1 MASLYEIAGMYRS
14 ILDMEPESDEEFGAM
29 MAALDEIQGELV
41 EKADNIVKYIRN
53 LSAEADALK
62 AEEAALYKK
71 RKAAENKAERLK
83 AYLAAQMTLC
93 GLKELKAGLFK
104 LKFQPTPPAISII
117 NEAAIPEQYRKVKV
131 EIDKLAIRDALKN
144 GEEVPGIEVQR
155 GETLMIR

>member
-14 ILDMEPESDEEFGAM
+14 IIDMEPESDEEYSAM
-29 MAALDEIQGELV
+29 MSALDEVHAELT
-41 EKADNIVKYIRN
+41 EKADHIVRYIRN
-53 LSAEADALK
+53 LNAEAEALK

-71 RKAAENKAERLK
+71 RRAVENKAERLK

-104 LKFQPTPPAISII
+104 LRFQPTIPAISITD
-117 NEAAIPEQYRKVKV
+117 ESAIPEKFQKLKI
-131 EIDKLAIRDALKN
+131 EIDKIAIRDALKA

-155 GETLMIR
+155 GEALVIR

>member
-1 MASLYEIAGMYRS
+1 MASLYEIAGMYRQV
-14 ILDMEPESDEEFGAM
+14 LEMEPESEDEFGAM
-29 MAALDEIQGELV
+29 MTALDELQGELT

-71 RKAAENKAERLK
+71 RRAVENKAERLK

-93 GLKELKAGLFK
+93 GLRELKAGLFK
-104 LKFQPTPPAISII
+104 LRFQPTTPAISIVD
-117 NEAAIPEQYRKVKV
+117 ESAVPEKFHRVKV

-144 GEEVPGIEVQR
+144 GEEVPGIELQR
-155 GETLMIR
+155 GEALVIR

>member
-1 MASLYEIAGMYRS
+1 MATLYEIAWMYRQV
-14 ILDMEPESDEEFGAM
+14 LDMEPESDDEFGAM
-29 MAALDEIQGELV
+29 MTALDELQGELT

-53 LSAEADALK
+53 LSAEADVLK

-104 LKFQPTPPAISII
+104 LRFQPTPPAISII
-117 NEAAIPEQYRKVKV
+117 DEAAIPEQYRKVKI
-131 EIDKLAIRDALKN
+131 EIDRLAIRDALKA

-155 GETLMIR
+155 GETLVIK

>member
-1 MASLYEIAGMYRS
+1 MASLYEIAWMYRQV
-14 ILDMEPESDEEFGAM
+14 LEMEPESEDEFGAM
-29 MAALDEIQGELV
+29 MTALDELQGELT
-41 EKADNIVKYIRN
+41 EKADNIVRYIRN

-83 AYLAAQMTLC
+83 AYISAQMTLC

-104 LKFQPTPPAISII
+104 LRFQPTTPAISIVD
-117 NEAAIPEQYRKVKV
+117 ESVVPEKFHRVKV
-131 EIDKLAIRDALKN
+131 EIDKLAIREALKA

-155 GETLMIR
+155 GETLVIK

>member
-1 MASLYEIAGMYRS
+1 
-14 ILDMEPESDEEFGAM
+14 MEPENDEEYGAM
-29 MAALDEIQGELV
+29 MTALDELQGELT

-53 LSAEADALK
+53 LSAEAEALK

-104 LKFQPTPPAISII
+104 LRFQPTTPAISIVD
-117 NEAAIPEQYRKVKV
+117 EAVVPEKFHRVKI
-131 EIDKLAIRDALKN
+131 EIDKLAIRDALKA

-155 GETLMIR
+155 GETLVIR

>member
-1 MASLYEIAGMYRS
+1 MNLYEIASQYRAV
-14 ILDMEPESDEEFGAM
+14 LEMEPENDDELAAQM
-29 MAALDEIQGELV
+29 NALDELEGELTV
-41 EKADNIVKYIRN
+41 KAENIVRYMRN

-104 LKFQPTPPAISII
+104 LRFQPTTPAISII
-117 NEAAIPEQYRKVKV
+117 DEGAIPEKFWIVKREV
-131 EIDKLAIRDALKN
+131 SKSSIKDAIKA
-144 GEEVPGIEVQR
+144 GEEVPGIEIQR
-155 GETLMIR
+155 GEALVIR

>member
-1 MASLYEIAGMYRS
+1 MNLYEIAGQYRAV
-14 ILDMEPESDEEFGAM
+14 LEMEPENDDELAAQM
-29 MAALDEIQGELV
+29 NALDELEGELTV
-41 EKADNIVKYIRN
+41 KADNIVRYIRN

-104 LKFQPTPPAISII
+104 LRFQPTTPAISII
-117 NEAAIPEQYRKVKV
+117 DEAAIPEQYRKVKI
-131 EIDKLAIRDALKN
+131 EIDRLAIRDALKA

-155 GETLMIR
+155 GEALVIR

>member
-14 ILDMEPESDEEFGAM
+14 ILDIEPENVEEYSAM
-29 MAALDEIQGELV
+29 MAALDEVQAELT
-41 EKADNIVKYIRN
+41 EKADNIARYIRN
-53 LSAEADALK
+53 LTAEAEALK

-104 LKFQPTPPAISII
+104 LRFQPTAPAISII
-117 NEAAIPEQYRKVKV
+117 DALAVPEKFHRVKV

-144 GEEVPGIEVQR
+144 GEEVPGIKIER
-155 GETLMIR
+155 GEALVIR

>member
-1 MASLYEIAGMYRS
+1 MASLYEIAWMYRQV
-14 ILDMEPESDEEFGAM
+14 LDMEPESDDEFGAM
-29 MAALDEIQGELV
+29 MTALDELQGELT

-104 LKFQPTPPAISII
+104 LRFQPTAPAISII
-117 NEAAIPEQYRKVKV
+117 DESVVPEKFHRVKV

-144 GEEVPGIEVQR
+144 GEEVPGIKIER
-155 GETLMIR
+155 GETLVIR

>member
-1 MASLYEIAGMYRS
+1 MASLYEIAWMYRQV
-14 ILDMEPESDEEFGAM
+14 LEMEPESEDEFGAM
-29 MAALDEIQGELV
+29 MTALDELQGELT

-83 AYLAAQMTLC
+83 AYISAQMTLC

-104 LKFQPTPPAISII
+104 LRFQPTTPAISII
-117 NEAAIPEQYRKVKV
+117 DESAVPEKFHRVKI

-144 GEEVPGIEVQR
+144 GEEVPGIELQR
-155 GETLMIR
+155 GEALVIR

>member
-1 MASLYEIAGMYRS
+1 MSSLYEIAGIYRQV
-14 ILDMEPESDEEFGAM
+14 LDMEPESDDEFGAM
-29 MAALDEIQGELV
+29 MTALDEVQGELS

-53 LSAEADALK
+53 LSAEAEALK

-71 RKAAENKAERLK
+71 RKAVENKAERLK

-104 LKFQPTPPAISII
+104 LRFQPTQPAISIVD
-117 NEAAIPEQYRKVKV
+117 ESVVPEKFHRVKV
-131 EIDKLAIRDALKN
+131 EIDKLAIRDALKA

-155 GETLMIR
+155 GETLVIR

>member
-1 MASLYEIAGMYRS
+1 MASLYEIAWMYRQV
-14 ILDMEPESDEEFGAM
+14 LEMEPESEDEFGAM
-29 MAALDEIQGELV
+29 MTARDEVRGELT

-71 RKAAENKAERLK
+71 RRAVENKAERLK

-93 GLKELKAGLFK
+93 GLRELKAGLFK
-104 LKFQPTPPAISII
+104 LRFQPTTPAISIVD
-117 NEAAIPEQYRKVKV
+117 EAAIPEQYRRVKV
-131 EIDKLAIRDALKN
+131 EIDRLAIRAALQA

-155 GETLMIR
+155 GEALVIR